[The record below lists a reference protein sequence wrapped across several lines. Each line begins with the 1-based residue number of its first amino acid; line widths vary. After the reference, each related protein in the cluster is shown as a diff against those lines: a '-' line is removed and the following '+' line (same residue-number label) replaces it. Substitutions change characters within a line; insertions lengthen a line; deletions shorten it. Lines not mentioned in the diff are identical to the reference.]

1 MTDNTE
7 LEDFVVVSN
16 NTNLNEVTSDDTIE
30 CNTPTGIPEC
40 QPNTKPVQITTKVN
54 KPISTPKKGKGRP
67 VVGKGNGKKMGPMSQ
82 HHRDKIS
89 KSKILSRLINHA
101 EGTLSPAGVA
111 GNQEMSATQVTAALS
126 LLDRVLPKL
135 SSTEIKA
142 DVRTEKAVNQIKIIS
157 VEPDDNKS
165 DE

>member
-1 MTDNTE
+1 
-7 LEDFVVVSN
+7 
-16 NTNLNEVTSDDTIE
+16 
-30 CNTPTGIPEC
+30 
-40 QPNTKPVQITTKVN
+40 
-54 KPISTPKKGKGRP
+54 
-67 VVGKGNGKKMGPMSQ
+67 VVGKGNGKKMGPMSSY
-82 HHRDKIS
+82 HREKIS

-142 DVRTEKAVNQIKIIS
+142 DVRTEKVVNQIKIIS
-157 VEPDDNKS
+157 VDPDN
-165 DE
+165 E